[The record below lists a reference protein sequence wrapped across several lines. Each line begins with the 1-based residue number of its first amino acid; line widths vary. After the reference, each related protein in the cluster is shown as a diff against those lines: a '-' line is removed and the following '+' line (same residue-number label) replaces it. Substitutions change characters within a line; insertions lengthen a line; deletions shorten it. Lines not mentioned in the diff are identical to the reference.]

1 MKTNKMKK
9 IALNVILVLGCTVSI
24 QAIAATP
31 EQGKTPELQVP
42 KFSAGQLQQA
52 GCDPNIMNTMVQTY
66 INERTYDRAIE
77 SKIQVYDQNFGA
89 APPPRAGGA
98 AGGSGFAATSCV
110 QGAISQINGLTTML
124 NALAGGLGSFNI
136 QSLIQNVQGQLVQ
149 AACTQ
154 VNNYTSQLVS
164 GITGNVGSA
173 VGGVT
178 GALNSGVSTGGINVG
193 LQQGQTGSNTQ
204 QGSIIPQLTGL
215 R

>member
-1 MKTNKMKK
+1 MKTNKIKK
-9 IALNVILVLGCTVSI
+9 IALNVILVLGCSI
-24 QAIAATP
+24 SLQAMAATP

-42 KFSAGQLQQA
+42 KFSASQLQQA
-52 GCDPNIMNTMVQTY
+52 GCDPNIMNTMIQTY

-89 APPPRAGGA
+89 APPPKAGGG

-110 QGAISQINGLTTML
+110 QGAISQINGVTTML

-154 VNNYTSQLVS
+154 VNNYTNQLVS
-164 GITGNVGSA
+164 GITGNISGA
-173 VGGVT
+173 VSGVT
-178 GALNSGVSTGGINVG
+178 STLNNGVSAGGINVG
-193 LQQGQTGSNTQ
+193 LQQGQSGTPQ
-204 QGSIIPQLTGL
+204 QGSVIPQLTGL

>member
-1 MKTNKMKK
+1 MKTNKIKK
-9 IALNVILVLGCTVSI
+9 IALNVILVLGCSI
-24 QAIAATP
+24 SLQAIAATP

-52 GCDPNIMNTMVQTY
+52 GCDPNIMNTMIQTY

-89 APPPRAGGA
+89 APPPKAG

-110 QGAISQINGLTTML
+110 QGAIDKVNSATAML
-124 NALAGGLGSFNI
+124 NALAGGLANFNI

-154 VNNYTSQLVS
+154 VNNYTNQLVS
-164 GITGNVGSA
+164 GITGN
-173 VGGVT
+173 T
-178 GALNSGVSTGGINVG
+178 ILKQHT
-193 LQQGQTGSNTQ
+193 
-204 QGSIIPQLTGL
+204 
-215 R
+215 